1 MEPQPLIVRLES
13 IDPGETE
20 ALAERTLRLRDEILQ
35 LDGVTAAEP
44 VPSRE
49 SAAGTRAPAL
59 MQEGALAI
67 SIYIWMVRPAVAII
81 RDFLRRN
88 AGNRARL
95 EFPNG
100 QKVTIEGHSEGS
112 AERLVAI
119 LNEYKEYED
128 RADRD

>member
-1 MEPQPLIVRLES
+1 MEPQPFIVRLEP

-20 ALAERTLRLRDEILQ
+20 ALAESTRRLRDEILQ
-35 LDGVTAAEP
+35 IDGVTAAEP
-44 VPSRE
+44 VASGEP
-49 SAAGTRAPAL
+49 AAGTRAFAL

-67 SIYIWMVRPAVAII
+67 SIYIWMVRPAVSVI

-100 QKVTIEGHSEGS
+100 QKVTIEGHSEES

-119 LNEYKEYED
+119 LKEYED

>member
-20 ALAERTLRLRDEILQ
+20 ALAQCTLRLRDEILQ
-35 LDGVTAAEP
+35 IDGVTAAEP

-67 SIYIWMVRPAVAII
+67 SIYIWVIRPAVAVI

-88 AGNRARL
+88 AGNRARI

-100 QKVTIEGHSEGS
+100 EKVTLEGRSDGS

-119 LNEYKEYED
+119 LNEYED
-128 RADRD
+128 RVDRD